1 MRVLKEPY
9 EAVARIPMLY
19 GTLRDNRLMEPPKLV
34 GPMVAAD
41 PGLRSKS
48 IPAMN
53 MLGKNAHEWW
63 VGLLVSLNGIPSTNM
78 VYWPSAKPRKY
89 VLLSPRPTP
98 LGLTLNVP
106 GALLSSSV

>member
-9 EAVARIPMLY
+9 EAVALMPMVY
-19 GTLRDNRLMEPPKLV
+19 GTLRDNRSIDPPKLV

-53 MLGKNAHEWW
+53 WLVKNAHEWC
-63 VGLLVSLNGIPSTNM
+63 VGLLVSLNGMPSNNM
-78 VYWPSAKPRKY
+78 VYWPSAKPRKEGS
-89 VLLSPRPTP
+89 LPPRPTP